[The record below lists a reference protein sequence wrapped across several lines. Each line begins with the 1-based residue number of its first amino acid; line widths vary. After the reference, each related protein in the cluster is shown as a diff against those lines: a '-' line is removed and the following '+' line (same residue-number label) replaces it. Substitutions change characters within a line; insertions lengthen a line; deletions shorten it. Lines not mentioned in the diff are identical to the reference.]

1 MLKQHT
7 TPRNTELLVDA
18 GNEAATA
25 PQQEGAGTPQL
36 QQRLQIVVVACLSGV
51 LFFVLVV
58 HLFGTRP
65 NLREPAWH
73 PVFTWLIVGAA
84 WVNVVTLYLQ
94 ATQRLQHIRL
104 IAFPLAV
111 LYTLLIGYLIGLDPS
126 DPAAQKGGEYH
137 LLFFLPILCAALFYE
152 VRGALAA
159 ALAVCVVS
167 AIVEAAQRANT
178 GLGEGLP
185 TGLLLRS
192 VLWLLV
198 GTVAGFFVREERRL
212 RDQTAAALTRAHRR
226 MQELSALIDVGQ
238 QLTSTLNMRQL
249 LRLVMDLATGVMQAE
264 AGAVFLVDAETG
276 ELIFEAA
283 IGEKAEEIEQRRLP
297 RGQGIAGWVAEHGE
311 PLLVPDTAE
320 DPRWYPGV
328 DEESGFQ
335 TRSILC
341 VPLQS
346 KGRTIGALEVLNK
359 QAGAQFDV
367 DDLRLCSAMASQVV
381 VSLENAQ
388 LVERMETAF
397 LSTVECLASALEFR
411 DTETEGHSRRVRDL
425 AVVIGRR
432 INLNDKALLHLGHGA
447 LLHDIGKIAVPDAIL
462 HKPGELTEEEYE
474 QMRLHCTLGWQIV
487 SRVEFL
493 RRAGEIVHAH
503 QEWFDGSGYPRGLA
517 GDDIP
522 LGARVFAVAD
532 AFDAMTSD
540 RTYHKA
546 LSFADARNE
555 LRRCA
560 GTQFDPDVV
569 EAFMTLD
576 DSLLRSIQ
584 ASTRIR
590 SHDLTQAT
598 AEVLAKTETERPA
611 VS

>member
-1 MLKQHT
+1 LLKQHT
-7 TPRNTELLVDA
+7 TQRDTDPLTDA
-18 GNEAATA
+18 GNAAATALEQGEAATS
-25 PQQEGAGTPQL
+25 QL
-36 QQRLQIVVVACLSGV
+36 QQRLQVIVVACLSGV
-51 LFFVLVV
+51 LFFVVAV

-65 NLREPAWH
+65 NLREAAWQ
-73 PVFTWLIVGAA
+73 PVFTWLVVGAA

-111 LYTLLIGYLIGLDPS
+111 LYALLIGYLIALDPS

-137 LLFFLPILCAALFYE
+137 LFFFLPILCAALFYE
-152 VRGALAA
+152 VPGALAVA
-159 ALAVCVVS
+159 FVVCAVS
-167 AIVEAAQRANT
+167 AIVETGQRAHA
-178 GLGEGLP
+178 GLVEGLP
-185 TGLLLRS
+185 TGLLLRC

-198 GTVAGFFVREERRL
+198 ATVTGFFVREERRL
-212 RDQTAAALTRAHRR
+212 RDRTAAALTHAHRR

-249 LRLVMDLATGVMQAE
+249 LRLVMDLAAGVMQAE
-264 AGAVFLVDAETG
+264 AGAVFLVDDETG

-283 IGEKAEEIEQRRLP
+283 MGEKADEIEQRRLP
-297 RGQGIAGWVAEHGE
+297 RGQGIAGWVVEHGE
-311 PLLVPDTAE
+311 PLLVPHTAE
-320 DPRWYPGV
+320 DSRWYPGV
-328 DEESGFQ
+328 DAESGFR

-346 KGRTIGALEVLNK
+346 KGRTMGALEVLNK
-359 QAGAQFDV
+359 QAGEQFDA

-381 VSLENAQ
+381 VALENAR
-388 LVERMETAF
+388 LVQRMETAF
-397 LSTVECLASALEFR
+397 LSTVESLASALEFR

-425 AVVIGRR
+425 AVVIGRKV
-432 INLNDKALLHLGHGA
+432 NLTDEDLLHLGHGA

-462 HKPGELTEEEYE
+462 RKPGELTEEEYG
-474 QMRLHCTLGWQIV
+474 QMRRHCTLGWQIV

-503 QEWFDGSGYPRGLA
+503 HEWFDGTGYPRGLA
-517 GDDIP
+517 GEEIP

-532 AFDAMTSD
+532 AFDAMTSN
-540 RTYHKA
+540 RLYRKA
-546 LSFADARNE
+546 RSFTEARDE
-555 LRRCA
+555 IRRCA
-560 GTQFDPDVV
+560 GTQFDPVVV
-569 EAFMTLD
+569 EAFMTLA

-598 AEVLAKTETERPA
+598 AELLAKTGTERPPVA
-611 VS
+611 